1 MEFNGKKADIVFTIK
16 AVESIPCDLRGQ
28 GILSTAFIV
37 NTIKAVESIPCDL
50 RGQVLGFDGS
60 GVQVSE
66 PIETPWPMPWVT
78 AEITKYASGE
88 IEMPKEDKFR
98 IYNPEEPDQYVF
110 VSVERF

>member
-1 MEFNGKKADIVFTIK
+1 MEFNGKKADIVF
-16 AVESIPCDLRGQ
+16 
-28 GILSTAFIV
+28 
-37 NTIKAVESIPCDL
+37 TIKAVESIPCDL

-66 PIETPWPMPWVT
+66 PIEPWVT
-78 AEITKYASGE
+78 AEIMKYASGE

>member
-1 MEFNGKKADIVFTIK
+1 MEFNGKKADIVF
-16 AVESIPCDLRGQ
+16 
-28 GILSTAFIV
+28 
-37 NTIKAVESIPCDL
+37 TIKAVESIPCDL

-98 IYNPEEPDQYVF
+98 IYNPEEPETRRHRKEKRRYKQHTGGYMRGKGSF
-110 VSVERF
+110 

>member
-1 MEFNGKKADIVFTIK
+1 MEFNGKKADIVF
-16 AVESIPCDLRGQ
+16 
-28 GILSTAFIV
+28 
-37 NTIKAVESIPCDL
+37 TIKAVESIPCDL

-110 VSVERF
+110 VSGERF